1 MARGQ
6 FRLFDFVEQTIERVV
21 EGSVGR
27 VLPSKLQ
34 PAEIARRIEREMT
47 VQQIVS
53 VDGPIAPNAFH
64 VYVHPDDAGPLL
76 GMRER
81 LIADLETW
89 LESNAAERGLRFVGT
104 ISVEIGTD
112 ERVARRAMRVTAA
125 MIEDEPTPSSS
136 SAQSETNVAYRLDVW
151 LRNGDRK
158 TVQLRNGFTI
168 VGRAPAAD
176 LVLDD
181 PSVSRYHARVE
192 VQGRRVDVRDLDSTN
207 GTRVNGRE
215 VSSAPLE
222 AGDTIAFGSV
232 EARISLRSSTD
243 WS

>member
-1 MARGQ
+1 VPRGQ

-47 VQQIVS
+47 IQQIVS

-76 GMRER
+76 GMRDR

-89 LESNAAERGLRFVGT
+89 LESNADERGLRFVGS
-104 ISVEIGTD
+104 IRVDIGSD
-112 ERVARRAMRVTAA
+112 ERVPRRSMRVSAA
-125 MIEDEPTPSSS
+125 MIEDEPVPES
-136 SAQSETNVAYRLDVW
+136 VAPEREPAVSYALDVW
-151 LRNGDRK
+151 LRNGQHK
-158 TVQLRNGFTI
+158 TVALRDGFTI
-168 VGRAPAAD
+168 IGRAPAAD

-181 PSVSRYHARVE
+181 PSVSRYHARIE
-192 VQGRRVDVRDLDSTN
+192 IHGRRVDVRDLDSTN
-207 GTRVNGRE
+207 GTRVNGRA
-215 VSSAPLE
+215 VASSPLE
-222 AGDTIAFGSV
+222 AGDRIAFGSI
-232 EARISLRSSTD
+232 EAHLSLRTPTR

>member
-1 MARGQ
+1 VPRGQ

-47 VQQIVS
+47 IQQVVS

-64 VYVHPDDAGPLL
+64 VFVNPGDAGPLL
-76 GMRER
+76 GMRDR

-89 LESNAAERGLRFVGT
+89 LESNAEERGLRFVGS
-104 ISVEIGTD
+104 ISVDIGAD
-112 ERVARRAMRVTAA
+112 ERVPRRSMRVSAA
-125 MIEDEPTPSSS
+125 MIEDEPAPPPTATQHEPVVSY
-136 SAQSETNVAYRLDVW
+136 ALDVW
-151 LRNGDRK
+151 LRNGQHK
-158 TVQLRNGFTI
+158 SIPLRDGFTI
-168 VGRAPAAD
+168 IGRAPAAD

-181 PSVSRYHARVE
+181 PSVSRYHARIE
-192 VQGRRVDVRDLDSTN
+192 IQGRRVDVRDLDSTN

-215 VSSAPLE
+215 VPASPLE
-222 AGDTIAFGSV
+222 VGDGIAFGSI
-232 EARISLRSSTD
+232 EARLSLRKPTK

>member
-1 MARGQ
+1 MPRGQ
-6 FRLFDFVEQTIERVV
+6 FRLFDFVEQAIERVV

-47 VQQIVS
+47 IQQIVS
-53 VDGPIAPNAFH
+53 VDGPIAPNAFN
-64 VYVHPDDAGPLL
+64 VFVNPADAGPLL
-76 GMRER
+76 GMRDR

-89 LESNAAERGLRFVGT
+89 LESNAEERGLRFVGAIT
-104 ISVEIGTD
+104 VDIGAD
-112 ERVARRAMRVTAA
+112 ERVPRRSMRVSAA
-125 MIEDEPTPSSS
+125 MIEDEPVP
-136 SAQSETNVAYRLDVW
+136 AQAPPQEDQQISYRIELW
-151 LRNGDRK
+151 LRNGAHK
-158 TVQLRNGFTI
+158 SVQLRNGFTI
-168 VGRAPAAD
+168 IGRAPAAD

-181 PSVSRYHARVE
+181 PSVSRYHARIE

-215 VSSAPLE
+215 ISAAPLE
-222 AGDTIAFGSV
+222 AGDRIAFGSI
-232 EARISLRSSTD
+232 EARLSLRAPTE

>member
-1 MARGQ
+1 MPRGQ

-47 VQQIVS
+47 IQQVVS

-64 VYVHPDDAGPLL
+64 VFVHPDDAGPLL
-76 GMRER
+76 GMRDR

-89 LESNAAERGLRFVGT
+89 LEANAEERGLRFVGA
-104 ISVEIGTD
+104 IAVDIAAD
-112 ERVARRAMRVTAA
+112 ERVPRRGMRVSAA
-125 MIEDEPTPSSS
+125 MIEDEPTEPPAHPAEEPQIS
-136 SAQSETNVAYRLDVW
+136 YRLDIW
-151 LRNGDRK
+151 LRNGERK
-158 TVQLRNGFTI
+158 SVQLRNGFTI
-168 VGRAPAAD
+168 IGRAPASD

-181 PSVSRYHARVE
+181 PSVSRYHARIE
-192 VQGRRVDVRDLDSTN
+192 IQGKRVDVRDLDSTN
-207 GTRVNGRE
+207 GTRVNGRQ
-215 VSSAPLE
+215 VSVSPLE
-222 AGDTIAFGSV
+222 AGDQLAFGSIQ
-232 EARISLRSSTD
+232 ARLSLRTPTE

>member
-1 MARGQ
+1 MPRGQ

-47 VQQIVS
+47 IQQIVS

-64 VYVHPDDAGPLL
+64 VFVNPSDAGPLL
-76 GMRER
+76 GMRDR

-89 LESNAAERGLRFVGT
+89 LESNAEERGLRFVGAIT
-104 ISVEIGTD
+104 VDIGAD
-112 ERVARRAMRVTAA
+112 ERVPRRAMRISAA
-125 MIEDEPTPSSS
+125 MIEDEPVAAPATPANDPQIS
-136 SAQSETNVAYRLDVW
+136 YRLDVW
-151 LRNGDRK
+151 LRNGQHRS
-158 TVQLRNGFTI
+158 VQLRNGFTI

-181 PSVSRYHARVE
+181 PSVSRYHARIE
-192 VQGRRVDVRDLDSTN
+192 IQGKRVDVRDLDSTN

-215 VSSAPLE
+215 VSASPLE
-222 AGDTIAFGSV
+222 AGDRLAFGSI
-232 EARISLRSSTD
+232 EAKLSLRAPTE

>member
-1 MARGQ
+1 MRRGQ

-47 VQQIVS
+47 VQQVVS

-76 GMRER
+76 GMRDR
-81 LIADLETW
+81 LVADLETW
-89 LESNAAERGLRFVGT
+89 LESNATERGIRFVGA
-104 ISVEIGTD
+104 IMVEIGTD

-125 MIEDEPTPSSS
+125 MIEDEPVTAT
-136 SAQSETNVAYRLDVW
+136 SAPPAEPTISYRLDVW
-151 LRNGDRK
+151 LRNGERR

-192 VQGRRVDVRDLDSTN
+192 VQGRRVDIRDLDSTN

-215 VSSAPLE
+215 ISAAPLE
-222 AGDTIAFGSV
+222 AGDTVAFGSV
-232 EARISLRSSTD
+232 EARISLRSSTE

>member
-1 MARGQ
+1 LARGQ

-64 VYVHPDDAGPLL
+64 VYVHPDDAGGLL

-89 LESNAAERGLRFVGT
+89 LESNAAERGLRFVGAIT
-104 ISVEIGTD
+104 VDIAAD
-112 ERVARRAMRVTAA
+112 ERVPRKTMRVMAA
-125 MIEDEPTPSSS
+125 MIEDEPAPQAVIADPQVT
-136 SAQSETNVAYRLDVW
+136 YRLDLW
-151 LRNGDRK
+151 LRNGEQKRLP
-158 TVQLRNGFTI
+158 LRDGFTI
-168 VGRAPAAD
+168 LGRAPAAD
-176 LVLDD
+176 LVIDD
-181 PSVSRYHARVE
+181 PSVSRYHARIE
-192 VQGRRVDVRDLDSTN
+192 VRGRRVDIRDLDSTN

-215 VSSAPLE
+215 VGSAPLE
-222 AGDTIAFGSV
+222 VGDAIMLGSI
-232 EARISLRSSTD
+232 EARLSLRSSTE